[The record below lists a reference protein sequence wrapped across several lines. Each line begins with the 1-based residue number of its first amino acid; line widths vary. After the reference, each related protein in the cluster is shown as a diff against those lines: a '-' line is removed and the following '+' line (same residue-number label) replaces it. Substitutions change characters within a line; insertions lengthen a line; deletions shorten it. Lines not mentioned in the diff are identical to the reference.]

1 VRRRRRRRRPVFLGI
16 SVVVWVACGWWG
28 HEKRM
33 VGMGGTQKIYKLE
46 EKKKKRDDFH
56 ERFP

>member
-1 VRRRRRRRRPVFLGI
+1 MFLGI